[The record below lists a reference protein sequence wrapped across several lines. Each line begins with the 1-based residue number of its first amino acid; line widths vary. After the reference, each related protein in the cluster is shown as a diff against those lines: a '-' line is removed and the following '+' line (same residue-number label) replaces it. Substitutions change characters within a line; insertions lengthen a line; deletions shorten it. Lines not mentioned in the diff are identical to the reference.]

1 MNTKTNFHTH
11 ELSGKV
17 ALVTGGTKGIGKAI
31 VKRLKQADATVITTA
46 RSSSDDVEADQFIQA
61 DISTSDGISK
71 VIEEIANH
79 SKEVDILI
87 HNLGGSSAPSGGA
100 LVLTDDDWQ
109 KALNTNLFAA
119 VRLDRAFLPK
129 MLSKKSG
136 IIIHVSSIQRSLPL
150 YEATLA
156 YATAKAALTN
166 YSKGLSNQVTPNGV
180 RVISVSPGFIETEAA
195 ANLIQQLAEK
205 SGIDIAAAREGL
217 IDSLGGIPMGRPGR
231 PEEVAELIA
240 FLVSDRASYISGTE
254 YVIDGGT
261 IPTI

>member
-1 MNTKTNFHTH
+1 MNTKTNFQTY
-11 ELSGKV
+11 ELSGRV

-46 RSSSDDVEADQFIQA
+46 RSFSDDIEADQFIQA

-71 VIEEIANH
+71 VIKEIANH

-109 KALNTNLFAA
+109 KAFDTNLFAA

-129 MLSKKSG
+129 MLSKKCG
-136 IIIHVSSIQRSLPL
+136 VIIHVSSIQRSLPL

-156 YATAKAALTN
+156 YAAAKAALTN

-195 ANLIQQLAEK
+195 ANLIKQLAEK

-217 IDSLGGIPMGRPGR
+217 IDSLGGIPIGRPGR